1 MFAPLSSS
9 AAKGCEIWGNYKN
22 LLQGKLRL
30 SGEFEPDLQGG
41 EIGLGRFMLL
51 GRCCLARGKFR
62 EQHQKESVGK
72 SKDEFQG
79 TG

>member
-1 MFAPLSSS
+1 M
-9 AAKGCEIWGNYKN
+9 
-22 LLQGKLRL
+22 RL

-41 EIGLGRFMLL
+41 EIGLGRVMLL